1 MLIALIVSIMALIYA
16 FYIFIWIMAKDTGT
30 ENMKD
35 IADCIVEGSEG
46 FFRQ

>member
-1 MLIALIVSIMALIYA
+1 MALIYA
-16 FYIFIWIMAKDTGT
+16 FYIFIWIMRKDTGT

-46 FFRQ
+46 FFR